1 MSNQIRLIHPIYL
14 DVPMLVSFAAAVEG
28 GSDLRTVHELLGH
41 RDVNTTMICAHV
53 LNRGGLGVNNL
64 ADRL

>member
-1 MSNQIRLIHPIYL
+1 MGHPTGTRVLQDHSPQRAGLSACHAQAGDI
-14 DVPMLVSFAAAVEG
+14 
-28 GSDLRTVHELLGH
+28 RTVHELLGH

-53 LNRGGLGVNNL
+53 LNRVGLGVNNL